1 MFAKTFASNPPAGAY
16 LRQFRMIGYQP
27 AVDSTLFISFRPFG
41 KGLPKNRAELLAR
54 LDQR

>member
-27 AVDSTLFISFRPFG
+27 AVDSTLFISFRLFG